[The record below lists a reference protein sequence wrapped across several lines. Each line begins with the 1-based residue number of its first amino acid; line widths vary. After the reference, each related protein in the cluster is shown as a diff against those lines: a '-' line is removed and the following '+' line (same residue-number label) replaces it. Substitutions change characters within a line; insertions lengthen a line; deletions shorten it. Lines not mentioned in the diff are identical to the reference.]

1 MFDVI
6 EIDFFSWDVFIS
18 SWCKN
23 FSFQKAGW
31 ETGVW
36 GLRFSRKRLNQGWK
50 VCEGADT
57 LLPLHLID
65 AAGPRLL
72 RWRTSLLALLGA
84 LVVVLIVQRVQSIPS
99 VPSYSIKLPTPI
111 MCHIFQ
117 PWPQQ
122 SNRIVCSC
130 THCILKCK
138 WFKSVS
144 RVSSVCSVSSVNS
157 VSSVDGVTNES
168 STRVKS
174 I

>member
-1 MFDVI
+1 MPQATSKITTNSNVTCSKRDTMIWNTQKNAPKYDFFFTKPQISLNCKKSGACMFHISILCWGCKHIFVCWLNDGCRKVLEVI

-72 RWRTSLLALLGA
+72 RWRTSLLSLLGA
-84 LVVVLIVQRVQSIPS
+84 LVVVIV
-99 VPSYSIKLPTPI
+99 
-111 MCHIFQ
+111 
-117 PWPQQ
+117 
-122 SNRIVCSC
+122 
-130 THCILKCK
+130 
-138 WFKSVS
+138 
-144 RVSSVCSVSSVNS
+144 
-157 VSSVDGVTNES
+157 
-168 STRVKS
+168 
-174 I
+174 

>member
-1 MFDVI
+1 MIWNTQKNAPNYDSFLPHPKFLWTAKESGACTLPISILCWGLEHIFVCWLNDGCSKVLEVI
-6 EIDFFSWDVFIS
+6 EIDFFSWDVIIS

-84 LVVVLIVQRVQSIPS
+84 LVVVIVSGVQFLNLRNTTERV
-99 VPSYSIKLPTPI
+99 
-111 MCHIFQ
+111 
-117 PWPQQ
+117 
-122 SNRIVCSC
+122 
-130 THCILKCK
+130 
-138 WFKSVS
+138 
-144 RVSSVCSVSSVNS
+144 RVLHRCFFLFN
-157 VSSVDGVTNES
+157 
-168 STRVKS
+168 
-174 I
+174 